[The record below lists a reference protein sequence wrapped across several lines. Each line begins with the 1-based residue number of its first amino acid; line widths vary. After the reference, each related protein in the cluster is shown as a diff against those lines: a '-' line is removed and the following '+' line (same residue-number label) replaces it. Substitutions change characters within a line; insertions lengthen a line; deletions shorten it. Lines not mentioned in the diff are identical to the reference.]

1 MHTIILFL
9 FRFVTSNASIE
20 AALGVCIVLLSGC
33 AGGTVQFVDPPTVDE
48 TGMLHYSHPSGTFS
62 LDAPRDWALYE
73 LNTTTLASAAFSAP
87 DDTQPILLF
96 AVIDVGTTLDEVT
109 FAAQIAQYQG
119 QARSDIGSYTEIG
132 REALDA
138 THWRASG
145 MRRTVSGNLPVNTF
159 FQFSGSRLAVIE
171 VTPGGMPDPDRVEL
185 IEQIVNSFVLDPA
198 TALESTDVRTLAYAK
213 TSGLSIVHVSAWTAP
228 DGALFVTGEIA
239 NDGSA
244 PVSGIPVDVSLIG
257 RDGAVLAGAVDTPMG
272 YGIAPGGFAPFSLR
286 FGEGQPVDGG
296 DYVVRLGG
304 SNWVPGS
311 AVEFSTADELHWT
324 DTSAYDAQQNLM
336 ISGQVSNTGTR
347 TLRHLRAVAT
357 IFNDEQQVIGA
368 VQIDLDPA
376 PLAPGES
383 RTFDIPVTALGD
395 VPENYLV
402 SIQGLP

>member
-1 MHTIILFL
+1 M
-9 FRFVTSNASIE
+9 
-20 AALGVCIVLLSGC
+20 
-33 AGGTVQFVDPPTVDE
+33 QFVDPPTVDE
-48 TGMLHYSHPSGTFS
+48 TGMLHYTHPSGTFS

-87 DDTQPILLF
+87 GDTQPVLLF
-96 AVIDVGTTLDEVT
+96 AVIDVGSALDET
-109 FAAQIAQYQG
+109 SFAAQIAQYQT
-119 QARSDIGSYTEIG
+119 QVRADTGSYTEIG

-138 THWRASG
+138 AHWRASG
-145 MRRTVSGNLPVNTF
+145 IRRTASGNLPVNTF

-171 VTPGGMPDPDRVEL
+171 VTPIGPPDADRLAL
-185 IEQIVNSFVLDPA
+185 IEQIVNSLTLDPVA
-198 TALESTDVRTLAYAK
+198 SLESSDVRTLAYAK
-213 TSGLSIVHVSAWTAP
+213 TSGLSIVHMSAWTAP
-228 DGALFVTGEIA
+228 DGALFVTGEVA
-239 NDGSA
+239 NYGST

-304 SNWVPGS
+304 DWVPGS
-311 AVEFSTADELHWT
+311 APEFSTPDELHWT
-324 DTSAYDAQQNLM
+324 DSSAYDAQQNLM

-347 TLRHLRAVAT
+347 TLRQLRAVAT

-368 VQIDLDPA
+368 VQIDLDPE

-383 RTFDIPVTALGD
+383 RLFDIPVTALGD
-395 VPENYLV
+395 VPANYLV
-402 SIQGLP
+402 SVQGIP